1 MSTRLV
7 FSAKRERMSA
17 VARERFG
24 RGHRTSFLL
33 ATLTYMRCRIR
44 SASPAARSNNSKGC
58 DSILSKRSN
67 KPIRSKSS
75 NKPSYKERRRIEQE
89 KQKRSRL
96 MFAATLGAVVIALAL
111 AVILKPK
118 PGPVEFAYDSLPR
131 LGAAEAPV
139 KIVEFGDFK
148 CPTCQYFSREVAPK
162 LKQDYID
169 KGIAS
174 LHYMNFP
181 FLGPDS
187 TTAAIAAQSVF
198 HQSNDA
204 FWTFYDALFE
214 QQGDER
220 VVWATPEFLTGLIR
234 DRNIPV
240 DADKVAEQIRDKTYA
255 EEVEAQKSLGE
266 RYKVTGTP
274 TLFVNG
280 VKVENGF
287 DYDNLKKAIE
297 EALQS
302 GASGT

>member
-1 MSTRLV
+1 M
-7 FSAKRERMSA
+7 
-17 VARERFG
+17 
-24 RGHRTSFLL
+24 
-33 ATLTYMRCRIR
+33 
-44 SASPAARSNNSKGC
+44 
-58 DSILSKRSN
+58 SKRSN
-67 KPIRSKSS
+67 KPNRSKPS
-75 NKPSYKERRRIEQE
+75 NKPTYKERRRIEQE

-96 MFAATLGAVVIALAL
+96 LFAATLGVVVIALAL
-111 AVILKPK
+111 AVMFKPK

-131 LGAAEAPV
+131 LGAADAPV

-162 LKQDYID
+162 LKMDYID

-174 LHYMNFP
+174 LYYMNFP
-181 FLGPDS
+181 FIGPDS

-240 DADKVAEQIRDKTYA
+240 DADKVAEQIRDKSYA
-255 EEVEAQKSLGE
+255 EEVESQKSLGD
-266 RYKVTGTP
+266 RYRVTGTP

-287 DYDNLKKAIE
+287 QYDNLKKAIE
-297 EALQS
+297 EALKS
-302 GASGT
+302 GASGA